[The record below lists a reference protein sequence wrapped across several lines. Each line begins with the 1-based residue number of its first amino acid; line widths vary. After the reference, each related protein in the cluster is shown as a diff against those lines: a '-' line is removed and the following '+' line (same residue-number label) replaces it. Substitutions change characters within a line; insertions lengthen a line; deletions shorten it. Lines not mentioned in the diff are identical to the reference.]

1 MTGGEAVIRWGS
13 TVAFVAFFSAALY
26 TVGATWAPW
35 IGAIVAGGFAASL
48 WVKHMEDA
56 GNAQA
61 RAEGQSV
68 RRFQAREDV
77 DTSTRQ
83 FRAAEEPA
91 PPQSSA
97 AASYYDDEDDD

>member
-48 WVKHMEDA
+48 WVKHMEEA
-56 GNAQA
+56 GTAQA
-61 RAEGQSV
+61 RAEGQNV
-68 RRFQAREDV
+68 RRFQAREDT
-77 DTSTRQ
+77 DTTR
-83 FRAAEEPA
+83 FRPVEESA